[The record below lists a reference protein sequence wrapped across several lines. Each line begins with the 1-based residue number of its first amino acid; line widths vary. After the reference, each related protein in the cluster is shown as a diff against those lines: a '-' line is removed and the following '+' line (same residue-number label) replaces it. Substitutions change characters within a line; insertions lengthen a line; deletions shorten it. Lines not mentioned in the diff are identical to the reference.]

1 MAASMFYFFKL
12 FLLSPKGVRKLVGL
26 LRKVQNNLPRTFKVF
41 VIPHHDHDDITYD
54 QA

>member
-12 FLLSPKGVRKLVGL
+12 FLLSPKRVRKLVGL